1 MTDAEQLAQQQQ
13 QQFPGAKTTD
23 AEQLAQQQQQ
33 FPRANPNLVAQ
44 QQVGMTDANQLAQQ
58 FPRAMNS
65 PPLVPGPSPFKETKD
80 WDQHRGA
87 YEQKSRDSI
96 KDGFRYS
103 ARVTFISRFG
113 AEIAKRF
120 KGDATT
126 TRQASNAQAPFTNNV
141 PSDPNARGQQGFPSS
156 DVNASPIAPATQPGY
171 RELPSDPN
179 SRLQQS
185 SVAPDVNAVPIVAPP
200 PYAATDAGATPNEA
214 SSNVPRNPQF
224 QNQPLQGQQYGEQL
238 GQGSVDHFAGSAV
251 TPILNNT
258 FVIAR
263 GFNDAAELLAWFN
276 APFGDN
282 VGPHQ
287 DRAYVSPRTVG
298 AKEPAI
304 TASAVSFVVHDRL
317 RTGDQG
323 STLTEKTGDPAIW
336 EPWLD
341 EGTVEEHA
349 RSQFLKDARV
359 DLTKPMWDTSSAQR
373 PNLGQEVG
381 QQTGYAQGQG
391 PNYQGTQNYQ
401 GRKDPN
407 YQAANDPNLKGVNDP
422 SVYPKRMTKKDGET
436 KIVNEAS
443 GEAAAKAEGYAVV
456 A

>member
-13 QQFPGAKTTD
+13 QQFPGNPLRGAATPANMTD

-44 QQVGMTDANQLAQQ
+44 KQVGMTDANQLAQQ

-80 WDQHRGA
+80 WDQHKAA

-113 AEIAKRF
+113 AGIAKRF

-126 TRQASNAQAPFTNNV
+126 TRQASNSQAPFTNNV
-141 PSDPNARGQQGFPSS
+141 PSDPNARGQQGFPS
-156 DVNASPIAPATQPGY
+156 
-171 RELPSDPN
+171 
-179 SRLQQS
+179 
-185 SVAPDVNAVPIVAPP
+185 PDVNAVPIVAPP

-287 DRAYVSPRTVG
+287 DRAYVSPRTVA

-407 YQAANDPNLKGVNDP
+407 YQAANAPNLQGVNDP

-443 GEAAAKAEGYAVV
+443 GEAAAQAEGHSVV